1 MCRSQVRLQKLGD
14 QLGSDISRNG
24 ANEEDSINI
33 LSDGEN
39 IGSPVTSP
47 HNELQNDASPGKKR
61 LCVNLYPSEEP
72 KQGDTI
78 NIFSWIQFVE
88 YLESTDFNFL
98 YPLIMFSCEL
108 TMFSYFCKFIRLPL
122 YLYCSALSWS
132 EKCWALLKF
141 SCWCLSKMVKGD
153 STSVV

>member
-1 MCRSQVRLQKLGD
+1 MKFYHFIILEMCRSQVRLQKLGD

-61 LCVNLYPSEEP
+61 LCVNLYSSEEP
-72 KQGDTI
+72 KQGDTV
-78 NIFSWIQFVE
+78 NIFS
-88 YLESTDFNFL
+88 
-98 YPLIMFSCEL
+98 
-108 TMFSYFCKFIRLPL
+108 
-122 YLYCSALSWS
+122 
-132 EKCWALLKF
+132 
-141 SCWCLSKMVKGD
+141 
-153 STSVV
+153 